1 MRLSFGSYKH
11 RERRGTMDNRKIIQQ
26 GLDYIE
32 ENLRTE
38 ITAAELAEM
47 AHISLFH

>member
-1 MRLSFGSYKH
+1 
-11 RERRGTMDNRKIIQQ
+11 MDNRAIIQKS
-26 GLDYIE
+26 LDYIE
-32 ENLRTE
+32 ENLQTE

>member
-1 MRLSFGSYKH
+1 
-11 RERRGTMDNRKIIQQ
+11 MDNRAIIQR

-32 ENLRTE
+32 ENLQTE
-38 ITAAELAEM
+38 ITAGELAEM